1 MKSFNLFKKVEV
13 GFFIRLFYILGFFAP
28 IILSFIVTAVFDRNF
43 TSQAIYIQHKYLKEI
58 SLILFLSFFLAF
70 FFASCLKKNLTF
82 LKVTKFLLTK
92 SIKLNPNKNL
102 FLYFLGGFY
111 IFGLLKS
118 FGMNSIFNSQYIYGG
133 AKIAWLGYGAW
144 GISLNIIIVTY
155 FAKRVI
161 DNRNLFL
168 DLIKITFLYI
178 PILISGTRID
188 FMSIYLALLAFLFF
202 IKKKLIYSILF
213 FIILYL
219 ILNIVGIFRYLQL
232 PVDPAFPNLDIING
246 RNNFYL
252 GTFGDI
258 GLSLWQVIDFSYNSE
273 FKPYGFYALIENYSL
288 RMLPGPLFQSRPGD
302 LVITP
307 GFALGGGA
315 INSIAES
322 YIFFG
327 FCGFVLPSLIA
338 GFLAAIAERSYS
350 IFSHYRNFISLFIF
364 LFIWV
369 ILPKGGWYQFFSI
382 FKSIEVMMFIMLII
396 AIVEN
401 KDKWKNF

>member
-1 MKSFNLFKKVEV
+1 MKSFNLFKKIEV
-13 GFFIRLFYILGFFAP
+13 GFFVRLFYILGFFFP

-43 TSQAIYIQHKYLKEI
+43 SSQAIYVQHKNLKEI
-58 SLILFLSFFLAF
+58 SLILFLSFFVAF
-70 FFASCLKKNLTF
+70 FFASYLRKNLTF
-82 LKVTKFLLTK
+82 LKATKFLLTK

-102 FLYFLGGFY
+102 FLYFLGSFY

-118 FGMNSIFNSQYIYGG
+118 FGMKSIFDSHYIYTG

-144 GISLNIIIVTY
+144 GISLNIIIATY
-155 FAKRVI
+155 FAKSVI
-161 DNRNLFL
+161 DNKNLFL
-168 DLIKITFLYI
+168 DFIKVILIYI
-178 PILISGTRID
+178 PILLSGTRID
-188 FMSIYLALLAFLFF
+188 FLSIYLALLAFLFF
-202 IKKKLIYSILF
+202 IKKNLIYSILF
-213 FIILYL
+213 FITLYFILK
-219 ILNIVGIFRYLQL
+219 ITGIFRY
-232 PVDPAFPNLDIING
+232 PESIDPLFPNLNIING

-258 GLSLWQVIDFSYNSE
+258 GLSLWQIIDFSYNSE
-273 FKPYGFYALIENYSL
+273 FKPYGFFAMIENYSL

-302 LVITP
+302 FMITS

-322 YIFFG
+322 YIFLGFFG
-327 FCGFVLPSLIA
+327 FILPSLIS

-350 IFSHYRNFISLFIF
+350 IFNDYRNFISLFIF